1 MGRLAP
7 SAISLPRQLGFTRL
21 VLQWCG
27 AGLTADGHQSSSRG
41 LMASK
46 LQPINRRQNNRIIGI
61 MRLGRESIVPA
72 PHPTDTARHPRA
84 LALVHPIGRRF
95 HLTAN
100 LRRAAVG

>member
-1 MGRLAP
+1 MAGLTAC
-7 SAISLPRQLGFTRL
+7 AIPLPRQLGFTRL

-84 LALVHPIGRRF
+84 LALVHSIGRRF
-95 HLTAN
+95 HLATS
-100 LRRAAVG
+100 LRMALVE